1 MHRNMRVALS
11 RLTERSLVRNRGRDA
26 HRRASRRG
34 HVRRRPDSPGGWVW
48 CAPRRNIRSIWAG
61 VAAASGCARGP
72 YVRPFL
78 SEGGDVLMCVETAR
92 IWQYPELDFLRPAR
106 NGVSRLPTECA
117 PGCVER
123 RAKRRDAE
131 DRDRHWP

>member
-1 MHRNMRVALS
+1 
-11 RLTERSLVRNRGRDA
+11 
-26 HRRASRRG
+26 
-34 HVRRRPDSPGGWVW
+34 GGWVW

-106 NGVSRLPTECA
+106 HGFSRLPTECA

-123 RAKRRDAE
+123 RAKRRDAA
-131 DRDRHWP
+131 DRDRHWPQHSDPGDELTPAGPALRRGEVIGARR